1 MDRTGLVSN
10 ILIAG
15 KTGVGK
21 SAFINYIYG
30 HDVAESR
37 AGSPVTA
44 EGLHEYVSTQS
55 PGYLL
60 TLERPMT
67 CALRTLDTPTLRNA
81 GSW

>member
-37 AGSPVTA
+37 AGSPVTQK
-44 EGLHEYVSTQS
+44 GFTNTSITI
-55 PGYLL
+55 
-60 TLERPMT
+60 
-67 CALRTLDTPTLRNA
+67 
-81 GSW
+81 